1 MNKHAAGGLSQIS
14 AGLSLPV
21 IVAPMFLVSGPRLVV
36 ATCRNGM
43 IGSFPVAYARNG
55 ADLRRWFQDIEDGLA
70 DDPAMRARY
79 AANLIVHPTNRR
91 LEQDLDLIC
100 EFRVPIVI
108 ASVGNAA
115 PIVER
120 VHTYGGIVL
129 TDVARISHARKAI
142 DSGVDGLILL
152 CAGAGGHTGW
162 LSPFAFVPEVR
173 QFYDGPVILA
183 GAISDGAGLHAA
195 QALGAD
201 LAYVGTR
208 FIAALESDA
217 KPEYRDMVVESGADD
232 IALTAAVSGLPA
244 NWLKASLKSAGY
256 TDLDTVPSG
265 PFDFDE
271 KLKAWR
277 DVWGAGHG
285 VGATR
290 SIAGVQEIAAEL
302 AAEYGKVREARLQ

>member
-1 MNKHAAGGLSQIS
+1 MNTHAEGRLSQIS
-14 AGLSLPV
+14 AGLALPV

-36 ATCRNGM
+36 ASCRNGM
-43 IGSFPVAYARNG
+43 IGSFPAAYARTG
-55 ADLRRWFQDIEDGLA
+55 ADLRRWLEEIETGLA
-70 DDPAMRARY
+70 DHPAGLARY

-91 LEQDLDLIC
+91 LDEELDLLC

-120 VHTYGGIVL
+120 VHGYGGIVL
-129 TDVARISHARKAI
+129 TDVARINHARKAI

-173 QFYDGPVILA
+173 RFYDGPVILA
-183 GAISDGAGLHAA
+183 GAISDGAGLRAT

-208 FIAALESDA
+208 FIAAHESDA
-217 KPEYRDMVVESGADD
+217 KPEYRDMVVASGADD

-244 NWLKASLKSAGY
+244 NWLKGSLKLAGY
-256 TDLDTVPSG
+256 TDLDTIPSG

-285 VGATR
+285 VGASR
-290 SIAGVQEIAAEL
+290 SIASVEEIAGEL
-302 AAEYGKVREARLQ
+302 AAEYRKARGA